1 MTTLQLNIIITNF
14 RLGQREDLFCR
25 RAKSLA
31 QMRNL
36 FPLPIIAI
44 SSFECPG
51 VYGYPNPSNPDFI
64 RMHGQ

>member
-1 MTTLQLNIIITNF
+1 MTTFQLNTIISNF

-31 QMRNL
+31 QMRK
-36 FPLPIIAI
+36 LPRPTNEI

-51 VYGYPNPSNPDFI
+51 LYGYQCPSDPDFI
-64 RMHGQ
+64 CIHGQ

>member
-1 MTTLQLNIIITNF
+1 MTTLQLYIIITNF

-31 QMRNL
+31 QMRK
-36 FPLPIIAI
+36 LPRPINEM

-51 VYGYPNPSNPDFI
+51 LYGYHCPSDPDFI
-64 RMHGQ
+64 YLHGQ